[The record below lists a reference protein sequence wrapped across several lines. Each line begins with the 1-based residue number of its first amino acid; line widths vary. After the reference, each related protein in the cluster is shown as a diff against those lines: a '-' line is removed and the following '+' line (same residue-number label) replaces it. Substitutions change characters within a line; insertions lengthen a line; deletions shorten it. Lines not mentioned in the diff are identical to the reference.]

1 MTAISKQGQELGCRM
16 EQEDTE
22 RGIVVMMSAREGVET
37 TKVVQPQL
45 KERKCNSRDNVIR
58 AKRGM
63 LELDH

>member
-1 MTAISKQGQELGCRM
+1 MTAISKKGQELGCRM

-45 KERKCNSRDNVIR
+45 KVIQ

-63 LELDH
+63 LEIRPLKV

>member
-45 KERKCNSRDNVIR
+45 
-58 AKRGM
+58 
-63 LELDH
+63 